1 MQNNIIVRLLLLP
14 FALVFSGIISL
25 RNIFYETGL
34 LKATSFNLPVINV
47 GNLSVGGTG
56 KTPHIEYLIRL
67 LSPYLHVATLSR
79 GYKRRSKGFRLVE
92 YHDNASIAGDEPL
105 QFKKK
110 FPQVPVAVSE
120 SRNIGIPLLLK
131 SRPDTQCI
139 LLDDAFQHRSVV
151 PGLNILL
158 TEYDNLFTDDYLLPA
173 GRLRE
178 PRSSYVRA
186 DIIIVSKCP
195 AFILPERREE
205 ITKKIKPY
213 RHQKLLFSKY
223 KYGIPYFLL
232 DRDIRLEL
240 TLNTSVHVLSAV
252 ANIDYM
258 ISYLYDKCRIENTIK
273 YEDHHYFSEAELESF
288 KKIKEANSDDGLVF
302 LTTEKDATR
311 LLLHTDYILK
321 HQLPF
326 FVLPV
331 EVQFLNKDNTRF
343 DSIVKQFLLNFKV

>member
-14 FALVFSGIISL
+14 FSLIFSGIISL

-56 KTPHIEYLIRL
+56 KTPHIEYLIRM

-79 GYKRRSKGFRLVE
+79 GYKRKSKGFRLVQ
-92 YHDNASIAGDEPL
+92 YYDNASLAGDEPL

-110 FPQVPVAVSE
+110 FPKVPVAVSE
-120 SRNIGIPLLLK
+120 SRNIGIPLLVK
-131 SRPDTQCI
+131 SHPEIQCI

-158 TEYDNLFTDDYLLPA
+158 TEYHNLFTDDFLLPA

-195 AFILPERREE
+195 EYIRPETREE
-205 ITKKIKPY
+205 ITRKIKPY

-223 KYGIPYFLL
+223 NYGVPYFIL
-232 DRDIRLEL
+232 DPDISLEL
-240 TLNTSVHVLSAV
+240 TANSSVHVLSAI

-258 ISYLYDKCRIENTIK
+258 TSYLEDKCQIENTIK
-273 YEDHHYFSEAELESF
+273 YEDHHYFSEAELEHF
-288 KKIKEANSDDGLVF
+288 KKIKEANNDDSLVF

-311 LLLHTDYILK
+311 LLLHKDYILK

-331 EVQFLNKDNTRF
+331 EVQFLNKDNEGF